1 MRRAIIVLFT
11 LICAQDTTAQI
22 AHWQL
27 GGSGLAWSA
36 NDTTRLF
43 IDFATTP
50 GAIQPTYFTLD
61 ETVFSHID
69 NWAFWRDPSD
79 RVFDYLDGETPRM
92 WKWNHGVPDPSENGS
107 WLIDGDPITYN
118 PPKADRIEKETFT
131 IDLGVLVPAVAFG
144 FIPPSEGFRSDGT
157 PLQTDFVP
165 AFQVTAAVAPEPPVL
180 EGNVNPLSTVI
191 ADVNSNFEPQVRI
204 DFTRQYLRFFRYRR
218 TLSLLDEDAQAK
230 SGNVAIALI
239 GSISEFQLFAQ
250 GVPQQAIY
258 KTQITHLGE
267 PVNFGRLFWRATKFR
282 MVNGA
287 AVETPDAAAQ
297 IKVEVR
303 TGLDDDPAVYHEY
316 MDTGLERVVARD
328 HYENALRTRFVRI
341 TAASDLSERQPKPG
355 VRASIGYDSEHWT
368 FWSAPFV
375 ESGQPLNL
383 RNGTYLQVRVAMESD
398 SFDDF
403 ARLDSLWIETA
414 PLLAATVRGEVAAL
428 DDPQPVSGIT
438 QVPLGEAVEFVYDL
452 QADFAAVDAPGF
464 DLLRLR
470 TGHQTE
476 LKSLQLGPSRR
487 ETAPAAVTPEPE
499 GLLIHLP
506 ERITRANNPP
516 IRLVFTTEI
525 FEFATTFQSE
535 VLDSQRDLLPQ
546 PVVGADVGEALS
558 TNSLRVLGITEQE
571 TAFIQNL
578 TFSSPVFSPNGDGIH
593 DELRVAYS
601 LFRLPA
607 AVPVVLAV
615 YRLDGRR
622 VASIEAGLQ
631 NAGPQSLRWD
641 GRDET
646 GRLLPPGLYL
656 TTLTLRSEFA
666 AKPQFRPLGIAY

>member
-1 MRRAIIVLFT
+1 MRRATIVLFT
-11 LICAQDTTAQI
+11 LILAQSTTAQI
-22 AHWQL
+22 SHWQL
-27 GGSGLAWSA
+27 GGSGLAWSE

-43 IDFATTP
+43 VDSATTP

-79 RVFDYLDGETPRM
+79 RIFDYLDGETPRM

-107 WLIDGDPITYN
+107 WLIDSDPITYN

-131 IDLGVLVPAVAFG
+131 MDLAVSVPAVAFG

-157 PLQTDFVP
+157 PLETDFVP
-165 AFQVTAAVAPEPPVL
+165 AFQVTASVAPEPPVL

-191 ADVNSNFEPQVRI
+191 TDTKSNFEPHVRI

-218 TLSLLDEDAQAK
+218 TLSLLDEDAQGK

-250 GVPQQAIY
+250 GVPRQAIY
-258 KTQITHLGE
+258 KTKITDLGA
-267 PVNFGRLFWRATKFR
+267 PVNFGRLFWQATKFR
-282 MVNGA
+282 MVHGTP
-287 AVETPDAAAQ
+287 VETPDAAAQ
-297 IKVEVR
+297 LKIEVR

-316 MDTGLERVVARD
+316 MDTGLERVVSRD
-328 HYENALRTRFVRI
+328 YYENSLRTRFVRV
-341 TAASDLSERQPKPG
+341 TAADDLTERQPKPG
-355 VRASIGYDSEHWT
+355 VRASISYDSDNWT

-375 ESGQPLNL
+375 ESGQPLSL
-383 RNGTYLQVRVAMESD
+383 RNGTYLQFRITMESD

-403 ARLDSLWIETA
+403 VRLDSLWVETA
-414 PLLAATVRGEVAAL
+414 PLLAANVRGEVAPL
-428 DDPQPVSGIT
+428 DDPQPVGGIT
-438 QVPLGEAVEFVYDL
+438 QVPLGQAIEFVCDL
-452 QADFAAVDAPGF
+452 QADFEAVNAPGF

-476 LKSLQLGPSRR
+476 LKSLQLGESRT
-487 ETAPAAVTPEPE
+487 EVMPTEVVQEPE

-516 IRLVFTTEI
+516 IRIVFGTEI

-535 VLDSQRDLLPQ
+535 VLDSERDILPQ

-558 TNSLRVLGITEQE
+558 TNSLRVLGTTGQT

-578 TFSSPVFSPNGDGIH
+578 TFS
-593 DELRVAYS
+593 
-601 LFRLPA
+601 A
-607 AVPVVLAV
+607 AVFNAQ
-615 YRLDGRR
+615 RR
-622 VASIEAGLQ
+622 RHQ
-631 NAGPQSLRWD
+631 R
-641 GRDET
+641 RT
-646 GRLLPPGLYL
+646 TRRLLPVPPAR
-656 TTLTLRSEFA
+656 TRARRPRS
-666 AKPQFRPLGIAY
+666 L